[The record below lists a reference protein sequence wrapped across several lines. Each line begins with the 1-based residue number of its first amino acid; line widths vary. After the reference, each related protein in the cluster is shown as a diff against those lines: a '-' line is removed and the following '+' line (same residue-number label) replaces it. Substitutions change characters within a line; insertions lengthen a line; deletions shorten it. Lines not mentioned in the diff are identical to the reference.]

1 MNDFKDVKLSLSEK
15 AAQVLISFRFG
26 KPEISDFCVEKGWG
40 GIHLSIWDY
49 KGLDE
54 SRAMIE
60 EFRAKSKIAPFI
72 TSDTESGFGLVE
84 LKEATEFTTQM
95 GIGATGNPDYAYE
108 VAKATALEGKYTGLS
123 WSYGPVVDVNTN
135 PMNPSTNVR
144 SFGTDTETVNKFA
157 QKVIQGY
164 QENGIIATA
173 KHFPGQGHSAMNSHF
188 KTEVINRSVDE
199 MEKCELVAFYDALKA
214 GVDAVMTNH
223 AVYPA
228 YDTEIASFSYK
239 LLTELLREKMGFKGL
254 LITDC
259 LEMAP
264 IKKDFAIEE
273 SVPKAILAG
282 NDIVLTENDYER
294 SHFAVMNALRK
305 DIITEKMLDERIE
318 KILFFKKKYGVFDPL
333 PDKFMRP
340 DLEAHKAL
348 ARKVASESVK
358 VVKQSVPMPLNLRQD
373 ESLLLLVPEVKKKMD
388 VGVHHRDSK
397 LVEKFSGLHKNTTV
411 MVFPEEP
418 DEAATK
424 AILEK
429 SEKSS
434 AVVADVSFKLVS
446 GQLGVLNDK
455 QIDFLR
461 KLQKANSK
469 LFVIAVN
476 PFTSGQYPFVGNII
490 HSFSPNEYVLEV
502 VASKILGK

>member
-1 MNDFKDVKLSLSEK
+1 MNDFKDVRLSLSEK
-15 AAQVLISFRFG
+15 AAQILISFRFG

-49 KGLDE
+49 KGIDE

-123 WSYGPVVDVNTN
+123 WSYGPVVDINTN
-135 PMNPSTNVR
+135 PMNPSANVR
-144 SFGTDTETVNKFA
+144 TFGIDPETVNKFA
-157 QKVIQGY
+157 RKVIQGY

-188 KTEVINRSVDE
+188 KTETINRTVAE
-199 MEKCELVAFYDALKA
+199 MENCELVTFCEAIKA

-223 AVYPA
+223 AIYPA

-239 LLTELLREKMGFKGL
+239 LLTELLKEKMGFKGL
-254 LITDC
+254 IITDC

-264 IKKDFAIEE
+264 IKKDYSIEE

-305 DIITEKMLDERIE
+305 NIITEKMLDERIE
-318 KILFFKKKYGVFDPL
+318 KILNYKKKYGVFDPL

-348 ARKVASESVK
+348 ARKIASESVK
-358 VVKQSVPMPLNLRQD
+358 VVKQTTPMPLNLKPND
-373 ESLLLLVPEVKKKMD
+373 NLILLVPEVKKKMD
-388 VGVHHRDSK
+388 VGVHHRDS
-397 LVEKFSGLHKNTTV
+397 VITQKFSELHPNTTV
-411 MVFPEEP
+411 LVFPEEP
-418 DEAATK
+418 DEASTK

-429 SEKSS
+429 ASTAS

-446 GQLGVLNDK
+446 GQLGVLNEK
-455 QIDFLR
+455 QIEFLR

-502 VASKILGK
+502 VASKIIGK